1 MLTLSVLENW
11 VIATVTHGF
20 NLWEVDGDRKHSLAL
35 PNGVRNVCK
44 RKGVSSDL
52 VLSARDKYAVAG
64 IRKELYIW
72 DLETE
77 QLSKVFNFH
86 LVASF
91 D

>member
-20 NLWEVDGDRKHSLAL
+20 NLWEVDGDRKYSLAL

-77 QLSKVFNFH
+77 QLSKVCNFH
-86 LVASF
+86 FRTSF